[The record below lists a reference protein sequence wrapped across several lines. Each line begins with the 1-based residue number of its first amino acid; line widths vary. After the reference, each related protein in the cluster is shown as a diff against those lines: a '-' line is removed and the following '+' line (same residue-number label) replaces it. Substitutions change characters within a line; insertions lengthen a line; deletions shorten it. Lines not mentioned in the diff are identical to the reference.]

1 MRTALLEVMS
11 IMSMAVRSVTATSCN
26 LLDAEGQ
33 KLYCIVLVAGFAGT
47 TNDFNAV
54 MGLYKLSE
62 DGLAKLS
69 KRTY

>member
-1 MRTALLEVMS
+1 MRTALLGIVS

-26 LLDAEGQ
+26 LLDADGQ
-33 KLYCIVLVAGFAGT
+33 KLYCIVLVAGFAGA

-54 MGLYKLSE
+54 VGLYILSE

-69 KRTY
+69 KRMY